1 VPSYV
6 DSNNMSYVLPEGT
19 DAEAYGVAPYDPTA
33 PFGSAAAVEPAPPAP
48 MMSAMPEAAPPP
60 PMGGM
65 SAMPPEQ
72 SAPMQTNA
80 PVTIA
85 PVNVEGE
92 APPQPAP
99 FDPNQ
104 LDDISL
110 LGLGLKR
117 EGPTRGQA
125 YVPAHYQ
132 NQSRVGAFDDSEMQ
146 DAMAN
151 STIDQKLA
159 LQRMGDAQLAQN
171 NSEVLMARRREAQLD
186 QMRADAAAKERAIK
200 SQVDRDRAEYENMK
214 REHMKSANDPR
225 GAFST
230 VAGGLSTIFGMLAIG
245 MASRGSR
252 ENLQATISSV
262 HSNIDRHVQAQ
273 RAETHAKGEMAD
285 NAYARFL
292 RTYKDAD
299 QAEAATK
306 SLLNERAM
314 AELDRMGAQS
324 KDPIIQANVQQGMA
338 QLGANLAENQAA
350 LRERSIGKT
359 AEAWN
364 VGQQARAGSSGG
376 LRALTLD
383 EKLKYGDKL
392 ADLRDKQ
399 AGTEKTAAEVQKL
412 SRESTKGAETKD
424 VSRFQDKL
432 AQIGE
437 LEAQMRNGESFA
449 QRLEEVE
456 ANEGGVP
463 GFRSAGVP
471 ILSRAI
477 SAAETQLPT
486 SSGDMARE
494 LQSDYEGLVL
504 GSSKAILGGV
514 ASDSETERIANTM
527 RGSGGAKGTKH
538 AVRKMNERLAA
549 KARELRGTLPP
560 DVLEFHDKQRSS
572 VGADRPFDPA
582 GRTLEE

>member
-33 PFGSAAAVEPAPPAP
+33 PFGSAAAVEPAPPPA
-48 MMSAMPEAAPPP
+48 

-65 SAMPPEQ
+65 SVMPEEQ
-72 SAPMQTNA
+72 SAPAQSY
-80 PVTIA
+80 
-85 PVNVEGE
+85 
-92 APPQPAP
+92 APPPPPPPTGDVEVGPIQVSEPQPQPVAQSQP
-99 FDPNQ
+99 
-104 LDDISL
+104 LDYRTLSDVDLGL
-110 LGLGLKR
+110 LGKERYGGR
-117 EGPTRGQA
+117 RAQA
-125 YVPAHYQ
+125 FIPEHFQ
-132 NQSRVGAFDDSEMQ
+132 NQSRVGAFDDSEMRE
-146 DAMAN
+146 AMAN

-159 LQRMGDAQLAQN
+159 LQQMGDAQLAQN

-200 SQVDRDRAEYENMK
+200 SQVDRDRAEYETMK

-359 AEAWN
+359 AEMWN
-364 VGQQARAGSSGG
+364 LGQQAQSASSGG
-376 LRALTLD
+376 IRD
-383 EKLKYGDKL
+383 MSFDRYLKTRKSL
-392 ADLRDKQ
+392 SDLRGSEADTQKTTAEAQ
-399 AGTEKTAAEVQKL
+399 SAMNDAKGIASKEDLKDFQKPLSELTAANDSLAKTIAAIEAIEATGEGENFGGMDDDSVTPL
-412 SRESTKGAETKD
+412 SARFTGAIERNLSGKAAQQANLIDGIIDAKTQEAFGSSTPEQRQTVADRLTADGSKKGTLANLRRFKEESERKIRELKSQVPAG
-424 VSRFQDKL
+424 
-432 AQIGE
+432 
-437 LEAQMRNGESFA
+437 
-449 QRLEEVE
+449 VE
-456 ANEGGVP
+456 A
-463 GFRSAGVP
+463 
-471 ILSRAI
+471 
-477 SAAETQLPT
+477 
-486 SSGDMARE
+486 
-494 LQSDYEGLVL
+494 
-504 GSSKAILGGV
+504 
-514 ASDSETERIANTM
+514 ASDARRASTGASQGTVAQPGETIP
-527 RGSGGAKGTKH
+527 G
-538 AVRKMNERLAA
+538 L
-549 KARELRGTLPP
+549 
-560 DVLEFHDKQRSS
+560 
-572 VGADRPFDPA
+572 
-582 GRTLEE
+582 